1 MCSDSYRRELLRVAN
16 RDRRDAQDVS
26 DLLSYAEL
34 IYSMPATLR
43 DGEPYPEPSELY
55 DLWKESFDEEP

>member
-1 MCSDSYRRELLRVAN
+1 MLSPSIRRDLIRLAN
-16 RDRRDAQDVS
+16 RDRLDAQNVS

-34 IYSMPATLR
+34 IYSMPAILR

-55 DLWKESFDEEP
+55 ALWKDSFDEEP